1 MYTPQPIA
9 VHLQQNRQNFRRGN
23 CKPYENVVLYDAPN
37 FIMPNIYIKRLTDG
51 GTSATVTVYD
61 LNDTILTTVTPI
73 SQDNYPLDD
82 EGEYEM
88 LVLSGGDWVG
98 AISLMSGQKC
108 YFEIDDGS
116 YFYYTDEFTIL
127 YDVDS
132 FPPDCDTNW
141 VKVFWEMN
149 GSCVVSGTTTT
160 DPAIPVSAYPK
171 VDLPNFVF
179 WESNLSRPEWEFDE
193 AGENDAHGV
202 FVPDTQ
208 RLVKRWT
215 LEGAPVSESV
225 ADALTVSA
233 LAGSVSII
241 FKDGTVFTGIR
252 DIKTDISWEQGGC
265 NAIVKYNFS
274 TDYFVKQG
282 CC

>member
-23 CKPYENVVLYDAPN
+23 CQPYENVVLYDAPA
-37 FIMPNIYIKRLTDG
+37 FMMPSLYIKRLTDG

-61 LNDTILTTVTPI
+61 LNDNVLTTLTPT
-73 SQDNYPLDD
+73 SQTNYSLDD

-88 LVLSGGDWVG
+88 LVLGAGNWAG

-108 YFEIDDGS
+108 YLAIDDGS
-116 YFYYTDEFTIL
+116 FFYYTDEFSIL
-127 YDVDS
+127 TEVDS

-141 VKVFWEMN
+141 AKISWVMN
-149 GSCVVSGTTTT
+149 GTCVVSDTTTAN
-160 DPAIPVSAYPK
+160 PAEPVSAYPK
-171 VDLPNFVF
+171 VDLTNFVF
-179 WESNLSRPEWEFDE
+179 WESNFSRPEWEFDE

-202 FVPDTQ
+202 FRPDTQ

-215 LEGAPVSESV
+215 LEGAPVSEGV

-233 LAGSVSII
+233 LAKSVSII

>member
-23 CKPYENVVLYDAPN
+23 CKPYENVVLYDAPA
-37 FIMPNIYIKRLTDG
+37 FMMPNIYIKRLTDG

-61 LNDTILTTVTPI
+61 LDDNVLTTLTPT
-73 SQDNYPLDD
+73 SQTNYPLDD

-88 LVLSGGDWVG
+88 LVLGAGNWAG

-108 YFEIDDGS
+108 YLAIDDGS
-116 YFYYTDEFTIL
+116 FFYYTDEFSIL
-127 YDVDS
+127 TEVDS

-141 VKVFWEMN
+141 AKISWVMN
-149 GSCVVSGTTTT
+149 GSCVVSDTTAAN
-160 DPAIPVSAYPK
+160 PAEPVSAYPK
-171 VDLPNFVF
+171 TDLTNFVF
-179 WESNLSRPEWEFDE
+179 WESNFSRPEWELDE
-193 AGENDAHGV
+193 AGEDDAHGV
-202 FVPDTQ
+202 FRPDTQ

-215 LEGAPVSESV
+215 LEGAPVSEGV
-225 ADALTVSA
+225 ADALMVSL
-233 LAGSVSII
+233 LAKSVSIT
-241 FKDGTVFTGIR
+241 FRDGTVFNSIR
-252 DIKTDISWEQGGC
+252 DIKPDVSWEQGGC
-265 NAIVKYNFS
+265 NAIVRYNFS

>member
-23 CKPYENVVLYDAPN
+23 CQPYENVVLYDAPA
-37 FIMPNIYIKRLTDG
+37 FMMPSLYIKRLTDG

-61 LNDTILTTVTPI
+61 LNDNVLTTLTPT
-73 SQDNYPLDD
+73 SQTNYSLDD

-88 LVLSGGDWVG
+88 LVLGAGNWAG

-108 YFEIDDGS
+108 YLAIDDGS
-116 YFYYTDEFTIL
+116 FFYYTDEFSIL
-127 YDVDS
+127 TEVDS

-141 VKVFWEMN
+141 AKISWTMN
-149 GSCVVSGTTTT
+149 GTCVVSDTTTAN
-160 DPAIPVSAYPK
+160 PAEPVSAYPK
-171 VDLPNFVF
+171 VDLTNFVF
-179 WESNLSRPEWEFDE
+179 WESNFSRPEWEFDE

-202 FVPDTQ
+202 FRPDTQ

-215 LEGAPVSESV
+215 LEGAPVSEGV

-233 LAGSVSII
+233 LAKSVSII
-241 FKDGTVFTGIR
+241 FKNGTVFTGIR